1 MPLASGSDA
10 PLPQEAAVIALR
22 QDMPALANKI
32 YFNYGGQGPLP
43 TASLEAMAATW
54 RRIQELGPFAE
65 PVSGYVKGLIASL
78 RQALATLCGVPPQRL
93 AFTENVTSGCV
104 LPLWGLPW
112 RSGDQLLISDGE
124 HPGVVAACREI
135 ARREDLNVD
144 TLPVQD
150 CLRDDQVLERLDRA
164 LQPRTRLVVL
174 SHLLWNTGAA
184 MPIPAVGGRLREHAN
199 QPWLLVDG
207 AQSAGVMPLED
218 AVAAADLYAFTG
230 HKWLCGPEG
239 LGAVVVSRRLLD
251 VGAPTLIGW
260 RGLVGDPDHP
270 LRLHGDARRYEVAT
284 SCYPLT
290 AGLLQ
295 SLRSLA
301 VVGDPRQR
309 LALVQARS
317 GRLWRGLR
325 QLDGV
330 ETLLPEPPPAGLVSF
345 RVQGHR
351 PLQVVRAL
359 AERGVVLRRFE
370 KPACVR
376 ACCHV
381 TTLSTELG
389 CLISQIA
396 SLVTNFRSA

>member
-1 MPLASGSDA
+1 
-10 PLPQEAAVIALR
+10 
-22 QDMPALANKI
+22 MPALANKT

-43 TASLEAMAATW
+43 TASLQAMAASW

-65 PVSGYVKGLIASL
+65 PASGYVEELITSL
-78 RQALATLCGVPPQRL
+78 RQTLAALCGVPPQRL

-112 RSGDQLLISDGE
+112 HSGDQLLISDGE
-124 HPGVVAACREI
+124 HPGVVATCHEI
-135 ARREDLNVD
+135 ARREELDVG

-150 CLRDDQVLERLDRA
+150 CVREDQVLERLDKV

-184 MPIPAVGGRLREHAN
+184 MPIPAVGQRLREHAN

-207 AQSAGVMPLED
+207 AQSAGVAPLAD
-218 AVAAADLYAFTG
+218 AVAAADLYACTG
-230 HKWLCGPEG
+230 HKWCCGPEG
-239 LGAVVVSRRLLD
+239 LGAMAVSQRLLD
-251 VGAPTLIGW
+251 GGAPTMIGW
-260 RGLVGDPDHP
+260 RGLAGNPEHP
-270 LRLHGDARRYEVAT
+270 LCLYGDARRYEIAT
-284 SCYPLT
+284 SCYPLM

-301 VVGDPRQR
+301 AVGDSRQR
-309 LALVQARS
+309 LALIQAHS
-317 GRLWRGLR
+317 GHLWRGLR
-325 QLDGV
+325 QLEGV

-351 PLQVVRAL
+351 PRQVVHAL
-359 AERGVVLRRFE
+359 AEQGLVLRSFE
-370 KPACVR
+370 KPDCVR

-381 TTLSTELG
+381 TTLPTELG
-389 CLISQIA
+389 RLIFEIA
-396 SLVTNFRSA
+396 SFVTNFRSA